1 MNWRNF
7 LGEELY
13 KKMDDYLIGKK
24 MTIATFVRLAIA
36 SYIERG

>member
-1 MNWRNF
+1 MNWKNF

-13 KKMDDYLIGKK
+13 NKMNEYLSNKK

>member
-1 MNWRNF
+1 MNWKNF

-13 KKMDDYLIGKK
+13 AKMEKYLGGKK
-24 MTIATFVRLAIA
+24 MTVATFVRLAIE

>member
-13 KKMDDYLIGKK
+13 GKMEKYLDGKK
-24 MTIATFVRLAIA
+24 MTVATFVRLAIA

>member
-13 KKMDDYLIGKK
+13 NKMENYLSTKK
-24 MTIATFVRLAIA
+24 MTIATFVRLAIE

>member
-13 KKMDDYLIGKK
+13 NKMNDYLIGKK
-24 MTIATFVRLAIA
+24 MTIATFVRLAIEN
-36 SYIERG
+36 YIERG

>member
-13 KKMDDYLIGKK
+13 NKMGKILSTKK
-24 MTIATFVRLAIA
+24 MTIATFVRLAIEN
-36 SYIERG
+36 YIERG

>member
-13 KKMDDYLIGKK
+13 NKMENYLSTKK
-24 MTIATFVRLAIA
+24 MTIAAFVRLAIE
-36 SYIERG
+36 SYIERS